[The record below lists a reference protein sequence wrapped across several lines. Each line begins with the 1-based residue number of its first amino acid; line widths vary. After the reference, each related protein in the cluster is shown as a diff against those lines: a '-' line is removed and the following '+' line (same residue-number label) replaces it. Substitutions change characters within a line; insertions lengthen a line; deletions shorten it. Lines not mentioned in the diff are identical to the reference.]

1 MNGTVILD
9 RNIENGQPYIRK
21 ECAAVCFSIHSSIQS
36 CVHTP
41 LCTYTVVCSLAELSF
56 GFHRIDFCGYE
67 NENFCVKIIVLQL
80 YYKLF
85 IVGEGSESCIVYVKY

>member
-1 MNGTVILD
+1 M
-9 RNIENGQPYIRK
+9 YIHR
-21 ECAAVCFSIHSSIQS
+21 
-36 CVHTP
+36 CV
-41 LCTYTVVCSLAELSF
+41 LLAELSF

-85 IVGEGSESCIVYVKY
+85 IVGRRKRIVYRICKVLNHNGVIALDMNDSKEYVLLGKGVGFGKKAWGERF

>member
-1 MNGTVILD
+1 MQISEWNSDL
-9 RNIENGQPYIRK
+9 GQKYRKRAAAYSKRMCGCLFFYTYI
-21 ECAAVCFSIHSSIQS
+21 VLYIVVYIHR
-36 CVHTP
+36 CVLP
-41 LCTYTVVCSLAELSF
+41 GRVGF

>member
-1 MNGTVILD
+1 M
-9 RNIENGQPYIRK
+9 
-21 ECAAVCFSIHSSIQS
+21 
-36 CVHTP
+36 
-41 LCTYTVVCSLAELSF
+41 CSLAELSF
-56 GFHRIDFCGYE
+56 VFRRIDFCGYE

>member
-1 MNGTVILD
+1 MNGTVISD

-21 ECAAVCFSIHSSIQS
+21 ECAAVCFSTHSSIQS

-41 LCTYTVVCSLAELSF
+41 LCAPWQLSF
-56 GFHRIDFCGYE
+56 VFRRIDFCGYE